1 MIQEDKRTI
10 DLNCLEDTVNLFLK
24 PKQVTER
31 GGGVSGFKYFPK
43 GIFPRE
49 TFQVT
54 ICQVVTSQCKFPSG
68 NLPNISFGHLRCNM
82 GEGQKAAHL
91 WKIVPFH
98 VLKSRLLY
106 TRICFYQLISQE
118 FYTVNNMKQKE
129 KALAF
134 RNVFAFF

>member
-1 MIQEDKRTI
+1 
-10 DLNCLEDTVNLFLK
+10 
-24 PKQVTER
+24 
-31 GGGVSGFKYFPK
+31 
-43 GIFPRE
+43 
-49 TFQVT
+49 
-54 ICQVVTSQCKFPSG
+54 
-68 NLPNISFGHLRCNM
+68 M

-106 TRICFYQLISQE
+106 TRSQGI
-118 FYTVNNMKQKE
+118 YTVNKVKQKE